1 MPCQPLAEGLSSGV
15 RWLDALERRM
25 EWLSFPGLFK
35 YLTFL
40 GVIAYACQWARPEI
54 GHILEFDRAAVF
66 EDKEIWR
73 IFTFIFAPMGMRS
86 FSAPGALFL
95 FFAVMISFMISDSLE
110 QAWGP
115 KRTTLYIVA
124 AILGMMIFQLAI
136 GPEAKGGGSFLYSS
150 LFFAFATLFPKVE
163 FVLFF
168 LIPVQVRFLAMISA
182 VLMAISCV
190 MWPPLLWLVVPAM
203 LPYCLWVLPDVAR
216 GRKSLVQA
224 AQRRRKFTVAK
235 GPSAEPF
242 HVCEICRRT
251 EHDPA
256 DLQFFVTP
264 DGKEYCS
271 EHLPPQS

>member
-1 MPCQPLAEGLSSGV
+1 
-15 RWLDALERRM
+15 M

-54 GHILEFDRAAVF
+54 GHILEFDRARIF

-73 IFTFIFAPMGMRS
+73 IFTFVFAPMGMQS
-86 FSAPGALFL
+86 FSAVGVLFL

-110 QAWGP
+110 QVWGP
-115 KRTTLYIVA
+115 TRTTLYILVA
-124 AILGMMIFQLAI
+124 IVGMAICQLLAA
-136 GPEAKGGGSFLYSS
+136 PEAKGGGSLLYSS

-168 LIPVQVRFLAMISA
+168 LIPVQVRFLAMISG
-182 VLMAISCV
+182 VLLAISCL
-190 MWPPLLWLVVPAM
+190 MWPSLLWLVAPAM
-203 LPYCLWVLPDVAR
+203 LPYCLWVLPDLIR

-224 AQRRRKFTVAK
+224 AHRRRKFTVAK
-235 GPSAEPF
+235 GASAEPF
-242 HVCEICRRT
+242 HVCEVCRRT

-256 DLQFFVTP
+256 DLEFFVMP

-271 EHLPPQS
+271 EHLPKS